1 VQSRGQHYALGVGSV
16 AKEITFNCGDYCT
29 QYLISGGIECSYS
42 WISWVLRRCPL
53 MSLLE
58 RWTGVMLK
66 TSLSLRHLSGHIF
79 YINDFFHCGLMHPSK
94 LSAHA
99 TEWGPAKLLPIGPG
113 NRAPL
118 GLPACHSAS
127 AQSPSAPF
135 WNPKRSGRT
144 TGKCSL
150 WDGG

>member
-1 VQSRGQHYALGVGSV
+1 VQSRGQHYALGVRSV
-16 AKEITFNCGDYCT
+16 AKEITFNCGDYCV

-79 YINDFFHCGLMHPSK
+79 YINDFFHCGLMHPSTFCTR
-94 LSAHA
+94 H
-99 TEWGPAKLLPIGPG
+99 WMGPRKIAS
-113 NRAPL
+113 NRARQSGPTW
-118 GLPACHSAS
+118 GFR
-127 AQSPSAPF
+127 SPSMSQCIRSISFRPVLKSQTF
-135 WNPKRSGRT
+135 WENYR
-144 TGKCSL
+144 
-150 WDGG
+150 